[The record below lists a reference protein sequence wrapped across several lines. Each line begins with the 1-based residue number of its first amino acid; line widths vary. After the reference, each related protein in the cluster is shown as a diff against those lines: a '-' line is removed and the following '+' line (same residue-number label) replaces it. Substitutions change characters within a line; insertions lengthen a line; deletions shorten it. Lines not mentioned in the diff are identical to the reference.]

1 MNWKERTE
9 KILHDLEVPWM
20 ILGFAY
26 LIIYAIQ
33 VIAEPV
39 EPYATI
45 LEVANW
51 IIYGIFALDLIARA
65 AMVGRDLVTLK
76 GFFTFVKLHW
86 LSILAVILPAFRS
99 LRVLRVVIVL
109 RAMEPYLTTRS
120 HKLGVITGITMPLLL
135 FTSAVSVLEAERGA
149 EGANITS
156 FGDALWWALAS
167 VTTVGYGDRFPV
179 TEEGRYIATF
189 LLVVGIGLFGSL
201 TALLA
206 AWVMRDEASSSREGS
221 A

>member
-1 MNWKERTE
+1 MNWKERIE

>member
-1 MNWKERTE
+1 MNWKERIE

-39 EPYATI
+39 KPYATI

>member
-1 MNWKERTE
+1 MNWKDRTE

>member
-51 IIYGIFALDLIARA
+51 IIYGIFALDLITRA